1 MRFFSIKREL
11 INVYFYKIISY
22 NYFGDNMDELFKKLG
37 VMPNES
43 RLYMIVFSHSS
54 YANENNLK
62 SDYER
67 LEFLGDAVLEIIVS
81 DYLYKNLNVEE
92 GDMTKIRASYVC
104 ENACYTYAT
113 DLGFSKYIKVGHGE
127 EKEGGQFKKV
137 IVADIF
143 EAFTGALYFDQGF
156 EKTKEVISGI
166 IIPYIEDPDVIF
178 FSDYKSAL
186 QESIQTEKRTLEYVL
201 IDEQGPAHNKTFTMI
216 VKVDDIIYGKGIAGS
231 KKEAEQEAAKDAL
244 AKLAIKN

>member
-1 MRFFSIKREL
+1 
-11 INVYFYKIISY
+11 
-22 NYFGDNMDELFKKLG
+22 
-37 VMPNES
+37 
-43 RLYMIVFSHSS
+43 MIAFSHSS

-81 DYLYKNLNVEE
+81 DYLYKTLNVEE
-92 GDMTKIRASYVC
+92 GDMTKLRASYVC
-104 ENACYTYAT
+104 ENACFTYAT
-113 DLGFSKYIKVGHGE
+113 DLGFSNYIKVGHGE
-127 EKEGGQFKKV
+127 AKEGGQFKKV

-143 EAFTGALYFDQGF
+143 EAFTGALYLDQGF
-156 EKTKEVISGI
+156 EKTKEVISSI
-166 IIPYIEDPDVIF
+166 IVPYIEDPNVIF

-216 VKVDDIIYGKGIAGS
+216 VKVDDIVYGKGIAGS

>member
-1 MRFFSIKREL
+1 
-11 INVYFYKIISY
+11 
-22 NYFGDNMDELFKKLG
+22 MDKLFKKLG
-37 VMPNES
+37 VIPNES
-43 RLYMIVFSHSS
+43 RLYMIAFSHSS

-92 GDMTKIRASYVC
+92 GDMTKLRASYVC
-104 ENACYTYAT
+104 ENACFTYAT
-113 DLGFSKYIKVGHGE
+113 DLGFSNYIKVGHGE
-127 EKEGGQFKKV
+127 AKEGGQFKKV

-143 EAFTGALYFDQGF
+143 EAFTGALYLDQGF
-156 EKTKEVISGI
+156 EKTKEVISNI
-166 IIPYIEDPDVIF
+166 IVPYIEDPNVIF

-186 QESIQTEKRTLEYVL
+186 QESIQSEKRTLEYVL

-216 VKVDDIIYGKGIAGS
+216 VKVDDIVYGKGIAGS

>member
-1 MRFFSIKREL
+1 
-11 INVYFYKIISY
+11 
-22 NYFGDNMDELFKKLG
+22 MDKLFKKLG
-37 VMPNES
+37 VIPNES
-43 RLYMIVFSHSS
+43 RLYMIAFSHSS

-92 GDMTKIRASYVC
+92 GDMTKLRASYVC
-104 ENACYTYAT
+104 ENACFTYAS
-113 DLGFSKYIKVGHGE
+113 DLGFSNYIKVGHGE
-127 EKEGGQFKKV
+127 AKEGGQFKKV

-143 EAFTGALYFDQGF
+143 EAFTGALYLDQGF
-156 EKTKEVISGI
+156 EKTKEVISSI
-166 IIPYIEDPDVIF
+166 IVPYIENPNVIF

-216 VKVDDIIYGKGIAGS
+216 VKVDDIVYGKGVAGS